1 MAFSGA
7 YMSCSGSI
15 VDTKINYYMN
25 QSIKK
30 YYLKGK
36 IKTKEKCNS
45 TINF

>member
-15 VDTKINYYMN
+15 VDIKINYYMN

-36 IKTKEKCNS
+36 KKPNKM
-45 TINF
+45 